1 MKHKRT
7 LLKNIG
13 TGIAVILLCASFFV
27 FLQMHWKLSFGLMF
41 AACTIGVLY
50 GEDDFR

>member
-13 TGIAVILLCASFFV
+13 TGIAVILLCASFFA
-27 FLQMHWKLSFGLMF
+27 FLYLRIRLSLVLMF
-41 AACTIGVLY
+41 VASIIGVSCS
-50 GEDDFR
+50 DDER